1 MIIAQNISLTEGENG
16 ILLSFPEPVGL
27 KQQDQYMLYFD
38 APIVLPENSDH
49 TIVFEPDSGTY
60 SIYGSPSFTPKVFIK
75 IKSLKK
81 IQTKT
86 LIRLTI
92 KNIKNSILYTDYMLV
107 VCSPQDSI
115 NIAGRLTLTNI
126 NFGPNGGSVIEITG
140 TSETTDAIIIGSKI
154 TGPGLPTSETFSV
167 SSIISSSLFEINRSI
182 GNNIIYEGSYTLSFS
197 TACIDPNSI
206 QQTSSSVSYTILDKN
221 NNWTYKIKNQVI
233 AQFIPENVVTNTLA
247 VMVAGDQ
254 ATIDGINGIYY
265 LSQNRDSNNHYFY
278 SKDGLDSYPRI
289 ALSKNLSAP
298 NNTYWAL
305 AEGPSSDFAYY
316 ITNVA
321 YPNSPISSTWLSG
334 DSNNDFGIVSYL
346 ASARWSNLVIFLPI
360 KNKALLAKQDVPAP
374 IPSISILKVG
384 GRVLGGTVCIS
395 SI

>member
-38 APIVLPENSDH
+38 APIVLPENSNH

-60 SIYGSPSFTPKVFIK
+60 SIYGSPSFTPKVFVK

-92 KNIKNSILYTDYMLV
+92 KDIKNSILYTDYMLV
-107 VCSPQDSI
+107 VCSPQDSV
-115 NIAGRLTLTNI
+115 NITGRLTLTNI
-126 NFGPNGGSVIEITG
+126 NSGPNGGSVIEITG
-140 TSETTDAIIIGSKI
+140 TSETTDAITIGSKI

-182 GNNIIYEGSYTLSFS
+182 GNTITYEGSYALSFS
-197 TACIDPNSI
+197 TACIDPDSI

-221 NNWTYKIKNQVI
+221 NNWTYKIKDQIIV
-233 AQFIPENVVTNTLA
+233 QFIPENVVTNTSA
-247 VMVAGDQ
+247 VMLAGDQ
-254 ATIDGINGIYY
+254 AIRDGINGIYY
-265 LSQNRDSNNHYFY
+265 LSQTRDSNNHYFY

-289 ALSKNLSAP
+289 GLSRNLGAP
-298 NNTYWAL
+298 LNTYWSL
-305 AEGPSSDFAYY
+305 AKNISTDSAYY

-334 DSNNDFGIVSYL
+334 DSDNDLGIVTYL

-360 KNKALLAKQDVPAP
+360 KNKALLAKQDAPAP
-374 IPSISILKVG
+374 IPSVSILKVG
-384 GRVLGGTVCIS
+384 GRVLGDTVCIS
-395 SI
+395 SV